1 MAGRKKRTTDAPTPT
16 WVSGRCQAKG
26 RPKKNT
32 RAKSPLE
39 MALSQHNGTGVKKRR
54 VHMTD
59 EELELM
65 QGPEDGDGSG
75 GDGNGASGAI

>member
-1 MAGRKKRTTDAPTPT
+1 MAGRKKCTTDAPTPT
-16 WVSGRCQAKG
+16 WVSGRRQVKG

-32 RAKSPLE
+32 CAKSPLE
-39 MALSQHNGTGVKKRR
+39 MALSQHNGRVKKMR
-54 VHMTD
+54 VRMTD
-59 EELELM
+59 EELEPM